1 MPMDIILVAILIVVA
16 VALFVTEA
24 LRVDLVALVVM
35 ACVMVFGLV
44 SPDQAFAGFSNPATI
59 TVAAMFVL
67 SAGLDRTGTLIPL
80 GNWIS
85 RLIETRGPLVSLLGL
100 MVVTGLV
107 SAFINNTPA
116 VAIFL
121 PAGLSVTKEAKVS
134 PSKFLLAL
142 SFVSMAGGTLTL
154 IGTSTN
160 LLVNGIAEEHGFE
173 SFGMFEFAPL
183 GFLLLAAALIYL
195 LTLGYRLTPARRP
208 AQDLTEGFEMGR
220 FLSSLSVQPGGQ
232 TLRDTIQKSNLREIN
247 TDLLKFSRH
256 NVEQTPADE
265 VVLGPEDSL
274 TVRTDE
280 PEQLEKEGKNLGLAV
295 SSQPV
300 TDRDLESTKT
310 VLVEAGV
317 GSGVEGSTLRAGDV
331 RKSFDAVPLAVER
344 RGRMTHKGLEDYTL
358 KSGDTILFK
367 VERDRI
373 NQLRFSGSFLVLS
386 QEEKT
391 IQPRRATLAIMIVVG
406 VILSAAL
413 GLAPIVVTATIGA
426 LLLVV
431 GGCLSADEAY
441 RAIDWK
447 VIFLLAGMLSLG
459 AAMENTGAAS
469 AFAGWVLGEIQQ
481 MGPHVVLGCL
491 YVLTTILTAGM
502 SNNATAALLA
512 PVAISLAQ
520 SLGVSPRPFLV
531 AVAFAA
537 SACFASPVGY
547 QTNLMVYGPGRFRF
561 ADFVRVGLPLN
572 LIFLLISVYAIPLIW
587 EF

>member
-1 MPMDIILVAILIVVA
+1 MEIFLVAILIVVS

-35 ACVMVFGLV
+35 AFVMVFGLV
-44 SPDQAFAGFSNPATI
+44 TPEQAFAGFSNPATI

-85 RLIETRGPLVSLLGL
+85 RLIETRGPLISLLGL

-107 SAFINNTPA
+107 SAFINNTAA

-121 PAGLSVTKEAKVS
+121 PAVMSATKEAKVS

-142 SFVSMAGGTLTL
+142 SFVSMAGGTITL

-183 GFLLLAAALIYL
+183 GLLLLAASLVYL
-195 LTLGYRLTPARRP
+195 LTVGYRLTPARRQ

-220 FLSSLSVQPGGQ
+220 FLQSVSVQPGGQ

-247 TDLLKFSRH
+247 TDLLKFSRD

-265 VVLGPEDSL
+265 VVLEPEDSL
-274 TVRTDE
+274 MVRTDE
-280 PEQLEKEGKNLGLAV
+280 PEKLAEEGRNLGLEV
-295 SSQPV
+295 SLEPV
-300 TDRDLESTKT
+300 TDRDIEGSKT

-344 RGRMTHKGLEDYTL
+344 RGRFAHTGLEDYTL

-386 QEEKT
+386 QEEKA
-391 IQPRRATLAIMIVVG
+391 IQPRRATLAVLIVVG

-426 LLLVV
+426 LLLVI

-441 RAIDWK
+441 RSIDWK

-469 AFAGWVLGEIQQ
+469 AFANWTLDQIRA

-491 YVLTTILTAGM
+491 YLLTTVLTAGM

-520 SLGVSPRPFLV
+520 SMEVSPRPFLV

-561 ADFVRVGLPLN
+561 ADFVKVGLPLN
-572 LIFLLISVYAIPLIW
+572 LVFLVVSVYFIPLIW
-587 EF
+587 KF

>member
-1 MPMDIILVAILIVVA
+1 MEIFLVAILVLVS

-35 ACVMVFGLV
+35 AFVMVFGLV
-44 SPDQAFAGFSNPATI
+44 SPEQAFAGFSNPATI

-85 RLIETRGPLVSLLGL
+85 RLIETRGPLASLLGL
-100 MVVTGLV
+100 MIVTGLV
-107 SAFINNTPA
+107 SAFINNTAA

-121 PAGLSVTKEAKVS
+121 PAVMSATKEAKVS

-142 SFVSMAGGTLTL
+142 SFVSMAGGTITL

-160 LLVNGIAEEHGFE
+160 LLVNGIAEDHGFE

-183 GFLLLAAALIYL
+183 GFLLLAASLVYL
-195 LTLGYRLTPARRP
+195 MTVGYRLTPARRP

-247 TDLLKFSRH
+247 TDLLKFSRD

-265 VVLGPEDSL
+265 IVLEPEDSL
-274 TVRTDE
+274 MVRTDE
-280 PEQLEKEGKNLGLAV
+280 PEKLAEEGRNLGLEV
-295 SSQPV
+295 SLEPV

-344 RGRMTHKGLEDYTL
+344 RGRLTHTGLEDYTL
-358 KSGDTILFK
+358 KGGDTILFK

-386 QEEKT
+386 QEQKA
-391 IQPRRATLAIMIVVG
+391 IQPRRAAFAVLVVAG
-406 VILSAAL
+406 VITCAAL

-426 LLLVV
+426 LLLVI
-431 GGCLSADEAY
+431 GGCLTADEAY
-441 RAIDWK
+441 RSIDWK
-447 VIFLLAGMLSLG
+447 GIFLLAGMLSLG

-469 AFAGWVLGEIQQ
+469 AFANWTLEQIRD

-491 YVLTTILTAGM
+491 YLLTTVLTAGM

-520 SLGVSPRPFLV
+520 SMEVSPRPFLV

-561 ADFVRVGLPLN
+561 ADFVKVGLPLN
-572 LIFLLISVYAIPLIW
+572 LIFLVISVYAIPLIW
-587 EF
+587 KF